1 MIRLL
6 FAMVLLALAM
16 LFGPVLANHPGYV
29 MLVLGG
35 ITVEATVVGMILS
48 LTVLGFA
55 LWLVW
60 WLFQRLF
67 HLPKISFSFL
77 RSRKERR
84 ARQAL
89 QLGLMAYARHDWQG
103 AHQAFQIAH
112 AEPEWE
118 QLKQVMAAYS
128 AQHAGQPMLA
138 NQAAAALDPD
148 EPASWYVV
156 ADLLLL
162 QNNASAAVA
171 YLTPKA
177 ANIGKD
183 GKLGRLWL
191 QALQQAEQWQLL
203 LEQVPVAIK
212 LQWFSKA
219 DWQNYRFTLYP
230 AAVQGL
236 TEKGLFDEQAAFWQ
250 ALPARERKSLAV
262 LLGKAGA
269 LAVQGQAEQAEKLLL
284 DNLSLQDLPLAWP
297 AIRRIPLGRSVL
309 ALRKQTQHW
318 LRDHANHGH
327 LYALLAYCA
336 LQEGE
341 SEQANSAWQKAQ
353 QFLPA
358 FKAETISG

>member
-6 FAMVLLALAM
+6 FAMLVLALAM

-35 ITVEATVVGMILS
+35 ITVEATVVGMLLS
-48 LTVLGFA
+48 LAVVAFA

-60 WLFQRLF
+60 WLVKRLF
-67 HLPKISFSFL
+67 HLPTLSFSFL

-89 QLGLMAYARHDWQG
+89 QQGMMAYARHDWVA
-103 AHQAFQIAH
+103 AHQAFQIAR

-118 QLKQVMAAYS
+118 HIKQVMAAYS

-148 EPASWYVV
+148 ESSSWYVV

-162 QNNASAAVA
+162 QNNAPAAVA

-177 ANIGKD
+177 AEIGKD

-191 QALQQAEQWQLL
+191 QALQSAAQWQTL

-212 LQWFSKA
+212 QQWFSKA
-219 DWQNYRFTLYP
+219 DWQQYRFTVYP

-236 TEKGLFDEQAAFWQ
+236 SEKGLFDEQAAYWQ

-269 LAVQGQAEQAEKLLL
+269 LAVQGQPEQAEKLLL

-336 LQEGE
+336 QQEGE
-341 SEQANSAWQKAQ
+341 SEQAQAAWHKAQ
-353 QFLPA
+353 QYLPLL
-358 FKAETISG
+358 KSEPLPG